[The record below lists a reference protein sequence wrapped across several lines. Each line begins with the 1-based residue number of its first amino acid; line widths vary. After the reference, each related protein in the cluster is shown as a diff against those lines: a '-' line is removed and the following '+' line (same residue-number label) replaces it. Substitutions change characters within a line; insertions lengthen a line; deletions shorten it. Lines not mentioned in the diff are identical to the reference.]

1 MGIFG
6 RIQSEIEAQEKQ
18 EGITLADLLDL
29 SAPLRRLMGRITRE
43 GEMTVEAA
51 AELLGESP
59 ANARKTLDALV
70 EKGYLERKQQRES
83 WVYRVRFARKRGRD
97 IPVGIWSALE
107 QRAQDEK

>member
-6 RIQSEIEAQEKQ
+6 RIQGEIEAREKQ

-29 SAPLRRLMGRITRE
+29 SEPLRRLMGRITRQ
-43 GEMTVEAA
+43 GEMTVAA
-51 AELLGESP
+51 AANHLGESP

-70 EKGYLERKQQRES
+70 EKGYLERKQQQGD
-83 WVYRVRFARKRGRD
+83 WVYRVRFARKRGRN

-107 QRAQDEK
+107 QCAQDEK